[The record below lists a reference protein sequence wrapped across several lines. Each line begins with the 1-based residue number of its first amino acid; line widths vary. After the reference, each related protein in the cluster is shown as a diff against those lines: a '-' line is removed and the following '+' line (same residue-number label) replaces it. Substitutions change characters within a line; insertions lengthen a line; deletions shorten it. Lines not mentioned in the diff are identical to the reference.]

1 MSGQSSGGHWPQ
13 HPPSRSGAVEGELKA
28 ASDIDRF
35 RRSPPLPPRPA
46 DLPVD
51 TDLRLR
57 LVPSPWVALGGE
69 TLVRRSHP
77 AYDQFAASAP

>member
-1 MSGQSSGGHWPQ
+1 MSGRSSGGHRPQ
-13 HPPSRSGAVEGELKA
+13 YLPSRSGAVGGELKA

-35 RRSPPLPPRPA
+35 WQSPPLPHRPA
-46 DLPVD
+46 VLPMD

-57 LVPSPWVALGGE
+57 LLPSPWVALGGE
-69 TLVRRSHP
+69 TLVWWLRP

>member
-1 MSGQSSGGHWPQ
+1 MSGRSGGGYRPQ
-13 HPPSRSGAVEGELKA
+13 YLPSRSGAVEGELKA

-46 DLPVD
+46 VLPVD

-57 LVPSPWVALGGE
+57 LLPSPWVALGGE
-69 TLVRRSHP
+69 TLVRWLRP
-77 AYDQFAASAP
+77 AYEQLAASAP